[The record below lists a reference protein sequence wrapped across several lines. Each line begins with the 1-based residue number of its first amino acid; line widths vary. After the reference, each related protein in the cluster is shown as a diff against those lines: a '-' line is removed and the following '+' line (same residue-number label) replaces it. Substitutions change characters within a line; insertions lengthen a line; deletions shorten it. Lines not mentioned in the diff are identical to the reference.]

1 VHRGVGFPVKAR
13 RAALGALAVALI
25 ATLGWSAAAPA
36 ASTATIAGSFGDSCR
51 DFSAHSSKDISHI
64 EIHYAD
70 GRVVKDESTTA
81 PDFALDGGAGDE
93 LDFASVKSGTTRQT
107 FTCPR
112 TNSPPTAILEILVP
126 SNCALQVEAEDAW
139 NCPDALAPRTTWL
152 SASSVSLTQ
161 TTCTPADRTFRFR
174 GTSSTDPDNDITSWS
189 IDFSYDGTSTIG
201 GTSGDWI
208 TDPPA
213 DVLSPDSQEG
223 IFVTLTVTDSA
234 GQTDSDRMVA
244 GVSAGCD

>member
-1 VHRGVGFPVKAR
+1 MHRRVWFQSKGR
-13 RAALGALAVALI
+13 RVALGALLVALI

-36 ASTATIAGSFGDSCR
+36 APTATIEGSFGDSCR
-51 DFSAHSSKDISHI
+51 DFSAHSSKDISHV
-64 EIHYAD
+64 EIHFVD
-70 GRVVKDESTTA
+70 GRVVKDETTTT
-81 PDFALDGGAGDE
+81 PDFAVDGGPGDE
-93 LDFASVKSGTTRQT
+93 IDSATVKSGRTTQT
-107 FTCPR
+107 FTCTR
-112 TNSPPTAILEILVP
+112 TNSPPTAVLEILVP
-126 SNCALQVEAEDAW
+126 SNCALQVEAADAW

-174 GTSSTDPDNDITSWS
+174 GTSSTADNDITSWS

-213 DVLSPDSQEG
+213 DVLSPDSLEG

-234 GQTDSDRMVA
+234 GQSDSDTMVA